1 MSSAVQE
8 LEESLRDF
16 TTQLEEANANLEV
29 EPDNAGL
36 LELKVELE
44 SGITTFQALL
54 EEERTRAP
62 APKAP
67 SPPVVKEKWSKE
79 NHPAFKKA
87 APPPADDEP
96 AAPIA
101 YKVNDVVLAKW
112 KTGDKSFYPAK
123 ILSIT
128 GSSTS
133 PTYHIKF
140 TQYNETETLAAH
152 EIKPISNDSK
162 KRKADGSPVTPT
174 TPTTPATSGVISAA
188 ADINPALA
196 SQAKKEPSKVSDG
209 PPKPAKIPRK
219 VKANKELESNKNK
232 WQQFAASGKGMK
244 KKESMFRT
252 GASVTARV
260 GFTGSG
266 QEMRKDPTRSR
277 HIYQT
282 NEDEE

>member
-1 MSSAVQE
+1 
-8 LEESLRDF
+8 L
-16 TTQLEEANANLEV
+16 QLEEANANLEV
-29 EPDNAGL
+29 EPDNANL